1 MAKEVSGPL
10 IQPAAA
16 LLGCQPLMMVT
27 NSPISSTT
35 MVMPSWRPQAV
46 ERLNHQPSAVNSRI
60 TNTAAAMATS
70 FEQIFVYGSLKS
82 GRSAHHLLAGAERQS
97 DGWLD
102 GVRLGRFEGY
112 PMLWSGAQ
120 AINGEVYRVDPAL
133 MAQLDAYE
141 GVPNDYIRRQRQLRD
156 GRQVWVYMHPSAGL

>member
-1 MAKEVSGPL
+1 
-10 IQPAAA
+10 
-16 LLGCQPLMMVT
+16 
-27 NSPISSTT
+27 
-35 MVMPSWRPQAV
+35 
-46 ERLNHQPSAVNSRI
+46 
-60 TNTAAAMATS
+60 MATS

-82 GRSAHHLLAGAERQS
+82 GRSAHHLLAGAQRQA

-112 PMLWSGAQ
+112 PMLWCGDQ

-133 MAQLDAYE
+133 MTQLDAYE
-141 GVPNDYIRRQRQLRD
+141 GVPNDYIWRQRQLRD

>member
-1 MAKEVSGPL
+1 M
-10 IQPAAA
+10 
-16 LLGCQPLMMVT
+16 
-27 NSPISSTT
+27 
-35 MVMPSWRPQAV
+35 

-112 PMLWSGAQ
+112 PMLWSGDQ
-120 AINGEVYRVDPAL
+120 ATDGEVYRVDPAL

-141 GVPNDYIRRQRQLRD
+141 GVPNDYIRRQRS
-156 GRQVWVYMHPSAGL
+156 SAMAARCGFTCTLSGA

>member
-1 MAKEVSGPL
+1 
-10 IQPAAA
+10 
-16 LLGCQPLMMVT
+16 
-27 NSPISSTT
+27 
-35 MVMPSWRPQAV
+35 
-46 ERLNHQPSAVNSRI
+46 
-60 TNTAAAMATS
+60 MATS

-112 PMLWSGAQ
+112 PMLWSGDQ
-120 AINGEVYRVDPAL
+120 AINGEVYRVDLAL